1 MEVKAVPKSKLPR
14 EISPGP
20 FALFYRRTAP
30 CRRSRSISRKEIQ
43 LQQGGY
49 DSPSGKGPG
58 MLEIF
63 TSLIQ
68 ALNRVVWGIPALI
81 LILGWGYTIAF
92 AHVSSRSKAWLF
104 PPLHLEQA
112 SAKAGSGR
120 RFSLSGSM
128 HGVGCHR
135 RNRKHRRMC
144 DRTRIRRPGS
154 HLLDVAC
161 CVLRHGNDLRRGVSR
176 ADLQTPR

>member
-30 CRRSRSISRKEIQ
+30 CRRSLSISRKEIQ

-81 LILGWGYTIAF
+81 LILGVGLYYSFRTRFLQI
-92 AHVSSRSKAWLF
+92 RKL
-104 PPLHLEQA
+104 
-112 SAKAGSGR
+112 G
-120 RFSLSGSM
+120 FSLRSIW
-128 HGVGCHR
+128 
-135 RNRKHRRMC
+135 NK
-144 DRTRIRRPGS
+144 
-154 HLLDVAC
+154 
-161 CVLRHGNDLRRGVSR
+161 LRQKPEAGGVSHFQ
-176 ADLQTPR
+176 AVCTALAATVGTGNIAGVA